1 MKNWDE
7 LFGNLSDEE
16 KNKIAIL
23 RVIECSNGV
32 IQHMFRAH
40 DEDALSIE
48 ETRDAMKFSMGCM
61 KTMTIPLKSHTV
73 TFAEETASVMRE
85 VRELYISGFKNG
97 NQEDLEEFMR
107 ASKANINA
115 VGRKRILEARQI
127 VFDEVDDIPPCAL
140 DWGLGY
146 IFSLVG
152 WYR

>member
-7 LFGNLSDEE
+7 LFDNLSDEE
-16 KNKIAIL
+16 KNKIALL

-32 IQHMFRAH
+32 VQHMFRAN
-40 DEDALSIE
+40 DEDALSVE

-73 TFAEETASVMRE
+73 TFSEKTASVMKE

-97 NQEDLEEFMR
+97 NQEDMEEFIR
-107 ASKANINA
+107 ASKANLNA
-115 VGRKRILEARQI
+115 VGKKRILEARQI

>member
-7 LFGNLSDEE
+7 LFGNLPDEE

-61 KTMTIPLKSHTV
+61 KTMSIPLKSHTV

-115 VGRKRILEARQI
+115 VGKKRILEARQI

>member
-7 LFGNLSDEE
+7 VFGSLSDDE

-32 IQHMFRAH
+32 IQHMFRSN

-61 KTMTIPLKSHTV
+61 KTMSIPLKSKTV
-73 TFAEETASVMRE
+73 EFEKETAEILRE

-97 NQEDLEEFMR
+97 NEEDFNEFLR
-107 ASKANINA
+107 ASKANLNA
-115 VGRKRILEARQI
+115 VGPRKILEARQI

-146 IFSLVG
+146 IFTFTG
-152 WYR
+152 WGK

>member
-1 MKNWDE
+1 MKDWDQ
-7 LFGNLSDEE
+7 LFGNLPDEE
-16 KNKIAIL
+16 KNKIALL

-32 IQHMFRAH
+32 VQYMFR
-40 DEDALSIE
+40 DQDPDALSIE

-61 KTMTIPLKSHTV
+61 KTMSIPLKSHTV
-73 TFAEETASVMRE
+73 TFAEETASVMKE
-85 VRELYISGFKNG
+85 VRKLYISGFKNG
-97 NQEDLEEFMR
+97 NQEDMEEFIR
-107 ASKANINA
+107 ASKANLNA
-115 VGRKRILEARQI
+115 VGKKRILEARQI

>member
-115 VGRKRILEARQI
+115 VGKKRILEARQI

>member
-16 KNKIAIL
+16 KNKIALL

-32 IQHMFRAH
+32 VQHMFRAN

-48 ETRDAMKFSMGCM
+48 ETRDAMKFSMGCI
-61 KTMTIPLKSHTV
+61 KTMSIPLKSHTV
-73 TFAEETASVMRE
+73 TFAEETASVMHE

-107 ASKANINA
+107 ASKANLNA
-115 VGRKRILEARQI
+115 VGQKRILEARQI

-140 DWGLGY
+140 DWGLEY

>member
-16 KNKIAIL
+16 KNKIALL

-32 IQHMFRAH
+32 VQHMFRAN

-61 KTMTIPLKSHTV
+61 KTMSIPLKSHTV
-73 TFAEETASVMRE
+73 TFAEETASVMHE

-97 NQEDLEEFMR
+97 NQEDMEEFMR
-107 ASKANINA
+107 ASKANLNA
-115 VGRKRILEARQI
+115 VGQKRILEARQI

-140 DWGLGY
+140 DWGLEY

>member
-32 IQHMFRAH
+32 VQHMFRAN

-73 TFAEETASVMRE
+73 TFSEETASVMRE

-115 VGRKRILEARQI
+115 VGKRRILEARQI

>member
-1 MKNWDE
+1 MKDWDQ
-7 LFGNLSDEE
+7 LFGNLPDEE
-16 KNKIAIL
+16 KNKIALL

-32 IQHMFRAH
+32 VQYMFR
-40 DEDALSIE
+40 DQDPDALSIE

-61 KTMTIPLKSHTV
+61 KTMSIPLKSHTV
-73 TFAEETASVMRE
+73 TFAEETASVMKE

-97 NQEDLEEFMR
+97 NQEDMEEFLR
-107 ASKANINA
+107 ASKANLNA
-115 VGRKRILEARQI
+115 VGQKRILEARQI
-127 VFDEVDDIPPCAL
+127 VFDEVDDILPCAL

>member
-1 MKNWDE
+1 MKDWDE
-7 LFGNLSDEE
+7 VFGNLSDDE

-32 IQHMFRAH
+32 IQHMFRSN

-61 KTMTIPLKSHTV
+61 KTMSIPLKSKTV
-73 TFAEETASVMRE
+73 EFEKETAEILRE

-97 NQEDLEEFMR
+97 NEEDFNEFLR
-107 ASKANINA
+107 ASKANLNA
-115 VGRKRILEARQI
+115 VGPRKILEARQI

-146 IFSLVG
+146 IFTFTG
-152 WYR
+152 WGK

>member
-16 KNKIAIL
+16 KNKIALL

-32 IQHMFRAH
+32 VQHMFRAN

-48 ETRDAMKFSMGCM
+48 ETRNAMKFSMGCM
-61 KTMTIPLKSHTV
+61 KTMSVPLKSHTV
-73 TFAEETASVMRE
+73 TFSEETASVMRE

>member
-1 MKNWDE
+1 MKDWNSI
-7 LFGNLSDEE
+7 FNNLSDEE

-32 IQHMFRAH
+32 VQHMFRAN

-61 KTMTIPLKSHTV
+61 KTMTIPLKNHTV
-73 TFAEETASVMRE
+73 TFSEETSSIMRE
-85 VRELYISGFKNG
+85 VRELYVSGFKNG

-107 ASKANINA
+107 ASKANLNA
-115 VGRKRILEARQI
+115 VGQKRILEARQI
-127 VFDEVDDIPPCAL
+127 VFDEIDDIPPCAL

>member
-61 KTMTIPLKSHTV
+61 KTMSIPLKSHTV
-73 TFAEETASVMRE
+73 TFSEETASVMRE

-115 VGRKRILEARQI
+115 LGKKRILEARQI

>member
-61 KTMTIPLKSHTV
+61 KTMSIPLKSHTV

>member
-61 KTMTIPLKSHTV
+61 KTMSIPLKSHTV

-115 VGRKRILEARQI
+115 VGKKRILEARQI

>member
-16 KNKIAIL
+16 KNKIALL

-32 IQHMFRAH
+32 VQHMFRAN
-40 DEDALSIE
+40 DENALSIE

-61 KTMTIPLKSHTV
+61 KTMSIPLKSHTV
-73 TFAEETASVMRE
+73 TFSEETASVMRE

>member
-7 LFGNLSDEE
+7 VFGSLSDEE

-61 KTMTIPLKSHTV
+61 KTMSIPLKSHTV

>member
-61 KTMTIPLKSHTV
+61 KTMSIPLKSHTV
-73 TFAEETASVMRE
+73 TFSEETASVMRE

-115 VGRKRILEARQI
+115 VGKKRILEARQI

>member
-32 IQHMFRAH
+32 VQHMFRAN

-73 TFAEETASVMRE
+73 TFSEETASVMRE

-115 VGRKRILEARQI
+115 VGKKRILEARQI

>member
-7 LFGNLSDEE
+7 LFDNQSDEE

-61 KTMTIPLKSHTV
+61 KTMSIPLKSHTV
-73 TFAEETASVMRE
+73 TFSEETASVMRE

-115 VGRKRILEARQI
+115 VGKKRILEARQI

>member
-1 MKNWDE
+1 MKDWDQ
-7 LFGNLSDEE
+7 LFGNLPDEE
-16 KNKIAIL
+16 KNKIALL

-32 IQHMFRAH
+32 VQYMFR
-40 DEDALSIE
+40 DQDPDALSIE

-61 KTMTIPLKSHTV
+61 KTMSIPLKSHTV
-73 TFAEETASVMRE
+73 TFAEETASVMKE

-97 NQEDLEEFMR
+97 NQEDMEEFLR
-107 ASKANINA
+107 ASKANLNA
-115 VGRKRILEARQI
+115 VGQKRILEARQI